1 MVCWVS
7 FSGAKIVKICVNTK
21 FFCNCWDICVIF
33 STFAGEM
40 REIKWILSLIG
51 LCVVLAMHSQS
62 IVMETAIEDVLEDIY
77 NQLSEDD
84 EILQEDVQE
93 QLMNIAANP
102 IDLNHTNA
110 DELAELM
117 FLSDEQ
123 IDAILMYQYEHGFKE
138 IYELQLIDCLKDYEI
153 RNLLPFVR
161 VDSLEVQEFR
171 SSGGEKMYFREV
183 FHYAK
188 HEMTL
193 RTDARNIEDFEG
205 DPMYGKLRYR
215 FNYRN
220 RVQAGVTAMMAAS
233 DGRLAMGDRWD
244 YGGYIQLKNIG
255 PMKTIVAG
263 NYQASF
269 GYGLVVGSPF
279 KRGKSAYIQSTATT
293 DEGLKK
299 YSSVG
304 DSYNYFHGMG
314 ATARVSRWADVSAFY
329 SLRKGKEEAWNH
341 VVGVNATGRW
351 NRLKVGIT
359 AVETIEATNSSQ
371 FRERSQA
378 SYSLEVK
385 RREASGV
392 MGVNA
397 RWNMGK
403 VDIWGEVATSHGN
416 KWGVG
421 VITGVRYRPISDV
434 NLLAIYRYYSPEF
447 DNVYANS
454 LCSWSRMK
462 DEHGGYLGV
471 EYNRLK
477 NWQLSAFGD
486 IWKTG
491 FETMAQADFI
501 PQKDYRMH
509 TRFRVKRKDEKDT
522 YSLRWNMVYEFGQ
535 WKMKTQADGNMV
547 QAKGAWTYGWS
558 VLQDVEYRFSKV
570 PIVLQLRAQAF
581 DAREWNNRVYIYEND
596 VLYAYAIPFVYG
608 LGGRFWLNAR
618 YKINDIFSLYLR
630 VSETIYQRT
639 WAMEHDK
646 KSTRTDVHA
655 LLRVKL

>member
-1 MVCWVS
+1 MS
-7 FSGAKIVKICVNTK
+7 Q
-21 FFCNCWDICVIF
+21 FFR
-33 STFAGEM
+33 TFAVEM
-40 REIKWILSLIG
+40 NKIRRIIMCMG
-51 LCVVLAMHSQS
+51 LCVAMATYGQDVRVEQ
-62 IVMETAIEDVLEDIY
+62 VMEDIF
-77 NQLSEDD
+77 NQLSEDGD
-84 EILQEDVQE
+84 LSHEDIE
-93 QLMNIAANP
+93 EELLSIADNP
-102 IDLNHTNA
+102 MDLNTVTQE
-110 DELAELM
+110 ELSRLM

-161 VDSLEVQEFR
+161 VDSLEVQGFR
-171 SSGGEKMYFREV
+171 SSGGKKMYFREV

-193 RTDARNIEDFEG
+193 RMDARNIEDFEG

-220 RVQAGVTAMMAAS
+220 RVQAGVS
-233 DGRLAMGDRWD
+233 VLRRQGDEAIRQEGERWD
-244 YGGYIQLKNIG
+244 YGGYIQLKDIG
-255 PMKTIVAG
+255 PMKTVVAG

-304 DSYNYFHGMG
+304 DSYNYFHGVG

-341 VVGVNATGRW
+341 VVGVNATSRW

-359 AVETIEATNSSQ
+359 AVETIEATSSQ

-385 RREASGV
+385 GRDVSGV

-486 IWKTG
+486 VWKTG

-558 VLQDVEYRFSKV
+558 VLQDVEYRFSEV
-570 PIVLQLRAQAF
+570 PIVLQFRAQAF

-618 YKINDIFSLYLR
+618 YKINDTFSLYLR
-630 VSETIYQRT
+630 VSETIYQRAWT
-639 WAMEHDK
+639 MEHDK

>member
-1 MVCWVS
+1 MRRAFQILVVL
-7 FSGAKIVKICVNTK
+7 I
-21 FFCNCWDICVIF
+21 IF
-33 STFAGEM
+33 SVSVIYAQTFT
-40 REIKWILSLIG
+40 IDNI
-51 LCVVLAMHSQS
+51 
-62 IVMETAIEDVLEDIY
+62 LEDIY
-77 NQLSEDD
+77 NQLSEEGDVPL
-84 EILQEDVQE
+84 EEVQE
-93 QLMNIAANP
+93 ELMDIAAHP
-102 IDLNHTNA
+102 INLNHTTA
-110 DELAELM
+110 DELSRLH

-123 IDAILMYQYEHGFKE
+123 IDAILLYQYQHPFQD

-153 RNLLPFVR
+153 RNMLPFVE
-161 VDSLEVQEFR
+161 VKPIPYPSLKL
-171 SSGGEKMYFREV
+171 GEKMYFREV

-220 RVQAGVTAMMAAS
+220 RVQAGVSVLRRQGDKAIEQE
-233 DGRLAMGDRWD
+233 GDRWD
-244 YGGYIQLKNIG
+244 YGGYIQLKDIG

-304 DSYNYFHGMG
+304 NSYNYFHGMG

-329 SLRKGKEEAWNH
+329 SLRRGKEEAWQH

-351 NRLKVGIT
+351 KRLKVGVT
-359 AVETIEATNSSQ
+359 AVENIEATSSQ

-385 RREASGV
+385 RREAKGA

-397 RWNMGK
+397 RWNQGK

-416 KWGVG
+416 TWGVG
-421 VITGVRYRPISDV
+421 VITGVRYRPISDL

-447 DNVYANS
+447 DNAYANS

-486 IWKTG
+486 VWKTG

-501 PQKDYRMH
+501 PQKDYRMY

-547 QAKGAWTYGWS
+547 QAEGEWTYGWS
-558 VLQDVEYRFSKV
+558 VLQDVEYRFADV
-570 PIVLQLRAQAF
+570 PIVLQLRAQVF

-596 VLYAYAIPFVYG
+596 VLYTYAIPFVYG

-618 YKINDIFSLYLR
+618 YKINDIFSVYLR
-630 VSETIYQRT
+630 VSETIYQNA

-646 KSTRTDVHA
+646 KGSRTDVHA

>member
-1 MVCWVS
+1 M
-7 FSGAKIVKICVNTK
+7 
-21 FFCNCWDICVIF
+21 
-33 STFAGEM
+33 
-40 REIKWILSLIG
+40 
-51 LCVVLAMHSQS
+51 LCVVMTAYGNDFS
-62 IVMETAIEDVLEDIY
+62 IDDVLEDIY
-77 NQLSEDD
+77 NQLCEEEQTPMEDWN
-84 EILQEDVQE
+84 E
-93 QLMNIAANP
+93 QLLEIAANP
-102 IDLNHTNA
+102 INLNHTNA
-110 DELAELM
+110 DELSRLM

-123 IDAILMYQYEHGFKE
+123 IDAILLYQYQQPFQDV
-138 IYELQLIDCLKDYEI
+138 YELQLIDCLKDYEI
-153 RNLLPFVR
+153 RNLLPFVY
-161 VDSLEVQEFR
+161 VGDTKEDKKL
-171 SSGGEKMYFREV
+171 YFREI
-183 FHYAK
+183 FHYAN
-188 HEMTL
+188 HEITL
-193 RTDARNIEDFEG
+193 RTDVRNIEDFEG
-205 DPMYGKLRYR
+205 DPMYAKLRYR
-215 FNYRN
+215 FNYQN
-220 RVQAGVTAMMAAS
+220 HIQAGVTI
-233 DGRLAMGDRWD
+233 GRSTGVPWEDID
-244 YGGYIQLKNIG
+244 YGGYIQLKDVG
-255 PMKTIVAG
+255 PMKTVVAG

-269 GYGLVVGSPF
+269 GYGLVLGSPF

-299 YSSVG
+299 FTSVG
-304 DSYNYFHGMG
+304 DSYDYFHGVG
-314 ATARVSRWADVSAFY
+314 ATAKVSSWADVSAFY

-341 VVGVNATGRW
+341 VVGMNATGRW

-397 RWNMGK
+397 RWNQGK

-447 DNVYANS
+447 DNIYANS

-486 IWKTG
+486 VWKTG
-491 FETMAQADFI
+491 FETMVQADFV
-501 PQKDYRMH
+501 PPKDYRMH
-509 TRFRVKRKDEKDT
+509 IRFRVKRKDEKDT
-522 YSLRWNMVYEFGQ
+522 YSLRWNMVYNFGQ

-558 VLQDVEYRFSKV
+558 VLQDVEYRFSEV
-570 PIVLQLRAQAF
+570 PIVLRLRAQAF

-618 YKINDIFSLYLR
+618 YKINDTFSVYLR
-630 VSETIYQRT
+630 VSETIYQRA

>member
-1 MVCWVS
+1 MKRRIEIIILLVLFCVSTIYSQS
-7 FSGAKIVKICVNTK
+7 FSLE
-21 FFCNCWDICVIF
+21 DI
-33 STFAGEM
+33 
-40 REIKWILSLIG
+40 
-51 LCVVLAMHSQS
+51 
-62 IVMETAIEDVLEDIY
+62 LEDIY
-77 NQLSEDD
+77 NELSE
-84 EILQEDVQE
+84 EGEVPLEEVQE
-93 QLMNIAANP
+93 ELLELASYP
-102 IDLNHTNA
+102 INLNQTTA
-110 DELAELM
+110 DELSKLR

-123 IDAILMYQYEHGFKE
+123 IDAILLYQYQHPFQD

-153 RNLLPFVR
+153 RNMLPFVE
-161 VDSLEVQEFR
+161 VKPTPYPSLKL
-171 SSGGEKMYFREV
+171 GEKMYFREV

-193 RTDARNIEDFEG
+193 RMDARNIEDFEG

-220 RVQAGVTAMMAAS
+220 RVQAGVSVLRRQGDKAIEQE
-233 DGRLAMGDRWD
+233 GDRWD
-244 YGGYIQLKNIG
+244 YGGYIQLKDIG

-304 DSYNYFHGMG
+304 DSYNYFHGVG

-329 SLRKGKEEAWNH
+329 SLRRGKEEAWKH

-351 NRLKVGIT
+351 KRLKVGVT
-359 AVETIEATNSSQ
+359 AVEEIEATSSQ

-385 RREASGV
+385 RREAKGV

-416 KWGVG
+416 TWGVG

-462 DEHGGYLGV
+462 DEHGGYLGL
-471 EYNRLK
+471 EYNRLR

-486 IWKTG
+486 VWKTG

-547 QAKGAWTYGWS
+547 QAEGAWTYGWS
-558 VLQDVEYRFSKV
+558 VLQDVEYRFADV

-618 YKINDIFSLYLR
+618 YKINDIFSVYLR
-630 VSETIYQRT
+630 VSETIYQSA

-646 KSTRTDVHA
+646 KGSRTDVHA

>member
-1 MVCWVS
+1 MIYSVS
-7 FSGAKIVKICVNTK
+7 FSGAKILKICVNTK
-21 FFCNCWDICVIF
+21 FFCKCRDICVIF
-33 STFAGEM
+33 STFVVEM
-40 REIKWILSLIG
+40 RWIKWILSLVG
-51 LCVVLAMHSQS
+51 LCVVLAMHGQS
-62 IVMETAIEDVLEDIY
+62 VAIEDVLEDIY

-161 VDSLEVQEFR
+161 VDSLGVQEVR

-193 RTDARNIEDFEG
+193 RMDARNIEDFEG

-215 FNYRN
+215 FNYQN
-220 RVQAGVTAMMAAS
+220 RVQAGVS
-233 DGRLAMGDRWD
+233 VLRRQGDEAIRQEGERWD
-244 YGGYIQLKNIG
+244 YGGYIQLKDIG
-255 PMKTIVAG
+255 PMKTVVAG

-304 DSYNYFHGMG
+304 DSYNYFHGVG
-314 ATARVSRWADVSAFY
+314 ATARVSSWADVSAFY
-329 SLRKGKEEAWNH
+329 SLRKGKEDAWNH

-351 NRLKVGIT
+351 NRLKVGVT

-421 VITGVRYRPISDV
+421 VITGVRYRPISDL

-462 DEHGGYLGV
+462 DEHGGYFGV
-471 EYNRLK
+471 EYNRLR

-486 IWKTG
+486 VWKTG
-491 FETMAQADFI
+491 FETMAQADFV

-570 PIVLQLRAQAF
+570 PIVLQFRAQAF

-608 LGGRFWLNAR
+608 FGGRFWLNAR
-618 YKINDIFSLYLR
+618 YKINDMFSVYMR
-630 VSETIYQRT
+630 VSETIYHNA

>member
-1 MVCWVS
+1 MKRKIEIVILLVLFCVSTTYSQS
-7 FSGAKIVKICVNTK
+7 FSLE
-21 FFCNCWDICVIF
+21 DI
-33 STFAGEM
+33 
-40 REIKWILSLIG
+40 
-51 LCVVLAMHSQS
+51 
-62 IVMETAIEDVLEDIY
+62 LEDIY
-77 NQLSEDD
+77 NELSE
-84 EILQEDVQE
+84 EGEVPLEEVQE
-93 QLMNIAANP
+93 ELLELASHP
-102 IDLNHTNA
+102 INLNQTTA
-110 DELAELM
+110 DELSKLR

-123 IDAILMYQYEHGFKE
+123 IDAILLYQYQHPFQE

-153 RNLLPFVR
+153 RNLLPFV
-161 VDSLEVQEFR
+161 EVKPTPYP
-171 SSGGEKMYFREV
+171 SMKLGERMYFREV

-244 YGGYIQLKNIG
+244 YGGYIQLKDIG
-255 PMKTIVAG
+255 PMKTVVAG

-299 YSSVG
+299 FSSVG
-304 DSYNYFHGMG
+304 DSYNYFHGVG
-314 ATARVSRWADVSAFY
+314 ATTKVSSWADVSAFY
-329 SLRKGKEEAWNH
+329 SLRKGKEDAWNH

-351 NRLKVGIT
+351 NRLKVGVT
-359 AVETIEATNSSQ
+359 AVEEIRQSGDEA
-371 FRERSQA
+371 
-378 SYSLEVK
+378 K
-385 RREASGV
+385 RREAKGA

-421 VITGVRYRPISDV
+421 VITGVRYRPISDM

-447 DNVYANS
+447 DNAYANS

-462 DEHGGYLGV
+462 DEHGGYLGL
-471 EYNRLK
+471 EYNRLR

-486 IWKTG
+486 VWKTG

-522 YSLRWNMVYEFGQ
+522 YSLKWNMVYEFGQ
-535 WKMKTQADGNMV
+535 WKIKTQADGNMV
-547 QAKGAWTYGWS
+547 QAKSAWTYGWS
-558 VLQDVEYRFSKV
+558 VLQDVEYRFANV
-570 PIVLQLRAQAF
+570 PIVLQFRAQAF

-618 YKINDIFSLYLR
+618 YKINETFSVYLR
-630 VSETIYQRT
+630 VSETVYQGA
-639 WAMEHDK
+639 WAMEHNK

>member
-1 MVCWVS
+1 MKRRIEIVILLVLFCVSTIYSQS
-7 FSGAKIVKICVNTK
+7 FSLE
-21 FFCNCWDICVIF
+21 DI
-33 STFAGEM
+33 
-40 REIKWILSLIG
+40 
-51 LCVVLAMHSQS
+51 
-62 IVMETAIEDVLEDIY
+62 LEDIY
-77 NQLSEDD
+77 NELSE
-84 EILQEDVQE
+84 EGEVPLEEVQE
-93 QLMNIAANP
+93 ELLELASYP
-102 IDLNHTNA
+102 INLNQTTA
-110 DELAELM
+110 DELSKLR

-123 IDAILMYQYEHGFKE
+123 IDAILLYQYQHPFQD

-153 RNLLPFVR
+153 RNILPFVE
-161 VDSLEVQEFR
+161 VKPTPYPSLKL
-171 SSGGEKMYFREV
+171 GEKMYFREV
-183 FHYAK
+183 VHYAK

-193 RTDARNIEDFEG
+193 RMDARNIEDFEG

-220 RVQAGVTAMMAAS
+220 RVQAGVSVLRRQGDKAIEQE
-233 DGRLAMGDRWD
+233 GDRWD
-244 YGGYIQLKNIG
+244 YGGYIQLKDIG

-304 DSYNYFHGMG
+304 DSYNYFHGVG
-314 ATARVSRWADVSAFY
+314 ATARLSRWADVSAFY
-329 SLRKGKEEAWNH
+329 SLRRGKEEAWQH

-351 NRLKVGIT
+351 NRLKVGVT
-359 AVETIEATNSSQ
+359 AVETIEATSSQ
-371 FRERSQA
+371 FIERSQA
-378 SYSLEVK
+378 SYSLEAK
-385 RREASGV
+385 RREAKGA

-486 IWKTG
+486 VWKTG

-501 PQKDYRMH
+501 PQKNYRMH

-547 QAKGAWTYGWS
+547 QAEGEWTYGWS
-558 VLQDVEYRFSKV
+558 VLQDVEYRFADV

-618 YKINDIFSLYLR
+618 YKINDIFSVYLR
-630 VSETIYQRT
+630 VSETIYQSA

-646 KSTRTDVHA
+646 KGSRTDVHA

>member
-1 MVCWVS
+1 MS
-7 FSGAKIVKICVNTK
+7 Q
-21 FFCNCWDICVIF
+21 FFR
-33 STFAGEM
+33 TFAVEM
-40 REIKWILSLIG
+40 NKIRRIIMCMG
-51 LCVVLAMHSQS
+51 LCVAMATYGQDVRVEQ
-62 IVMETAIEDVLEDIY
+62 VMEDIF
-77 NQLSEDD
+77 NQLSEDGD
-84 EILQEDVQE
+84 LSYEDIE
-93 QLMNIAANP
+93 EELLSIADNP
-102 IDLNHTNA
+102 MDLNTVTQE
-110 DELAELM
+110 ELSRLM

-161 VDSLEVQEFR
+161 VDSLEVQGFR
-171 SSGGEKMYFREV
+171 SSGGKKMYFREV

-193 RTDARNIEDFEG
+193 RMDARNIEDFEG

-220 RVQAGVTAMMAAS
+220 RVQAGVS
-233 DGRLAMGDRWD
+233 VLRRQGDEAIRQEGERWD
-244 YGGYIQLKNIG
+244 YGGYIQLKDIG
-255 PMKTIVAG
+255 PMKTVVVG

-279 KRGKSAYIQSTATT
+279 KRGKSAYIQSTATM

-304 DSYNYFHGMG
+304 DSYHYFHGVG
-314 ATARVSRWADVSAFY
+314 ATARVSSWADVSAFY

-359 AVETIEATNSSQ
+359 AVETIEATSSQ

-385 RREASGV
+385 DDESKRRATSGV

-421 VITGVRYRPISDV
+421 VITGVRYRPISDL

-471 EYNRLK
+471 EYNRLR

-486 IWKTG
+486 VWKTG

-547 QAKGAWTYGWS
+547 QAKGVWTYGWS

-618 YKINDIFSLYLR
+618 YKINDTFSLYLR
-630 VSETIYQRT
+630 VSETIYQRA

>member
-1 MVCWVS
+1 MK
-7 FSGAKIVKICVNTK
+7 GI
-21 FFCNCWDICVIF
+21 
-33 STFAGEM
+33 
-40 REIKWILSLIG
+40 RWILSLVG
-51 LCVVLAMHSQS
+51 LCVVLTMHAQS
-62 IVMETAIEDVLEDIY
+62 VAIEDVLEDIY

-102 IDLNHTNA
+102 INLNHTNA

-153 RNLLPFVR
+153 RNLLPFVEVKGDR
-161 VDSLEVQEFR
+161 LEAK
-171 SSGGEKMYFREV
+171 GKDMYFREV

-215 FNYRN
+215 FNYQN
-220 RVQAGVTAMMAAS
+220 RVQAGVTAMMAAG

-244 YGGYIQLKNIG
+244 YGGYIQLKDIG
-255 PMKTIVAG
+255 PMKTVVAG

-304 DSYNYFHGMG
+304 DSYNYFHGVG
-314 ATARVSRWADVSAFY
+314 ATARVSSWADVSAFY
-329 SLRKGKEEAWNH
+329 SLRKGKEDAWNH

-351 NRLKVGIT
+351 NRLKVGVT
-359 AVETIEATNSSQ
+359 AMEEIRQSGDEA
-371 FRERSQA
+371 
-378 SYSLEVK
+378 K
-385 RREASGV
+385 RREAKRREAKGA

-403 VDIWGEVATSHGN
+403 VDIWSEVATSHGN

-421 VITGVRYRPISDV
+421 VITGVRYRPISDM

-471 EYNRLK
+471 EYNRLR

-491 FETMAQADFI
+491 FETMSQADFI

-570 PIVLQLRAQAF
+570 PIVLQFRAQAF

-618 YKINDIFSLYLR
+618 YKINDTFSVYLR
-630 VSETIYQRT
+630 VSETIYQNA
-639 WAMEHDK
+639 WAMEHNK
-646 KSTRTDVHA
+646 NCTRADVHA

>member
-1 MVCWVS
+1 MVCLVS
-7 FSGAKIVKICVNTK
+7 FSGAKILKICVNTK
-21 FFCNCWDICVIF
+21 FFCKCWDICVIF

-40 REIKWILSLIG
+40 KEIKWILSLVG
-51 LCVVLAMHSQS
+51 LCVVLAMHGQS
-62 IVMETAIEDVLEDIY
+62 VAIEDVLEDIY

-84 EILQEDVQE
+84 EILQEDMQE

-161 VDSLEVQEFR
+161 VDSLGVQEVR

-193 RTDARNIEDFEG
+193 RMDARNIEDFEG

-215 FNYRN
+215 FNYQN
-220 RVQAGVTAMMAAS
+220 RVQAGVTAMMAAG

-244 YGGYIQLKNIG
+244 YGGYIQLKDIG
-255 PMKTIVAG
+255 PMKTVVAG

-299 YSSVG
+299 YTSVG
-304 DSYNYFHGMG
+304 DSYNYFHGVG
-314 ATARVSRWADVSAFY
+314 ATARVSRRADVSAFY
-329 SLRKGKEEAWNH
+329 SLRKGKEDAWNH

-351 NRLKVGIT
+351 NRLKVGVT
-359 AVETIEATNSSQ
+359 AMENIEQPTPAPSLKGRENCVGTI
-371 FRERSQA
+371 
-378 SYSLEVK
+378 
-385 RREASGV
+385 
-392 MGVNA
+392 GVNA

-462 DEHGGYLGV
+462 DEHGGYFGV
-471 EYNRLK
+471 EYNRLR

-486 IWKTG
+486 MWKTG

-558 VLQDVEYRFSKV
+558 VLQDVEYRFSNV

-618 YKINDIFSLYLR
+618 YKINDIFSVYLR
-630 VSETIYQRT
+630 VSETIYQRA

>member
-1 MVCWVS
+1 MKRRIEIVIWLVLFCVSTIYSQS
-7 FSGAKIVKICVNTK
+7 FSLE
-21 FFCNCWDICVIF
+21 DI
-33 STFAGEM
+33 
-40 REIKWILSLIG
+40 
-51 LCVVLAMHSQS
+51 
-62 IVMETAIEDVLEDIY
+62 LEDIY
-77 NQLSEDD
+77 NELSE
-84 EILQEDVQE
+84 EGEVPLEEVQE
-93 QLMNIAANP
+93 ELLELASYP
-102 IDLNHTNA
+102 INLNQTTA
-110 DELAELM
+110 DELSKLR

-123 IDAILMYQYEHGFKE
+123 IDAILLYQYQHPFQD

-153 RNLLPFVR
+153 RNLLPFVE
-161 VDSLEVQEFR
+161 VKPTPYPSLKL
-171 SSGGEKMYFREV
+171 GEKMYFREV
-183 FHYAK
+183 MHYAK

-193 RTDARNIEDFEG
+193 RMDARNIEDFEG

-220 RVQAGVTAMMAAS
+220 KVQAGLSVL
-233 DGRLAMGDRWD
+233 RRQGDKAIEQEGERWD
-244 YGGYIQLKNIG
+244 YGGYIQLKDIG
-255 PMKTIVAG
+255 PMKTVVAG

-304 DSYNYFHGMG
+304 DSYNYFHGLG
-314 ATARVSRWADVSAFY
+314 ATARLSRWADVSAFY

-351 NRLKVGIT
+351 KRLKVGVT
-359 AVETIEATNSSQ
+359 AVETIEASSSQ
-371 FRERSQA
+371 SRERSQA
-378 SYSLEVK
+378 SYSLEAK
-385 RREASGV
+385 RREAKGA

-416 KWGVG
+416 KWGMG

-477 NWQLSAFGD
+477 NWQFSAFGD
-486 IWKTG
+486 VWKTG

-501 PQKDYRMH
+501 PQKNYRMH

-547 QAKGAWTYGWS
+547 QAEGEWTYGWS
-558 VLQDVEYRFSKV
+558 VLQDVEYRFADV

-618 YKINDIFSLYLR
+618 YKINDIFSVYLR
-630 VSETIYQRT
+630 VSETIYQSA

-646 KSTRTDVHA
+646 KGSRTDVHA

>member
-1 MVCWVS
+1 MK
-7 FSGAKIVKICVNTK
+7 GI
-21 FFCNCWDICVIF
+21 
-33 STFAGEM
+33 
-40 REIKWILSLIG
+40 RWILSLVG
-51 LCVVLAMHSQS
+51 LCMVLAIHSQS
-62 IVMETAIEDVLEDIY
+62 IVMEAAIEDILEDIY
-77 NQLSEDD
+77 SQLSEDD

-102 IDLNHTNA
+102 INLNNTNA

-123 IDAILMYQYEHGFKE
+123 IDAILMYQYEHGFKD

-153 RNLLPFVR
+153 RNLFPFVY
-161 VDSLEVQEFR
+161 V
-171 SSGGEKMYFREV
+171 GEAKENIDMYFREV

-193 RTDARNIEDFEG
+193 RMDARNIEDFEG

-220 RVQAGVTAMMAAS
+220 RVQAGVTI
-233 DGRLAMGDRWD
+233 GRSTGVPWEEID
-244 YGGYIQLKNIG
+244 YGGYIQLKDIG
-255 PMKTIVAG
+255 PMKTVVAG

-304 DSYNYFHGMG
+304 DSYNYFHGVG
-314 ATARVSRWADVSAFY
+314 ATARVSSWADVSAFY
-329 SLRKGKEEAWNH
+329 SLRKGKEDAWNH

-351 NRLKVGIT
+351 NRLKVGVT
-359 AVETIEATNSSQ
+359 AVETIEATSSQ

-385 RREASGV
+385 RREAIGV

-486 IWKTG
+486 VWKTG

-547 QAKGAWTYGWS
+547 QAQGGWTYGWS

-581 DAREWNNRVYIYEND
+581 DAKEWNNRIYIYEND

-618 YKINDIFSLYLR
+618 YKINDTFSLYLR
-630 VSETIYQRT
+630 VSETIYQNA
-639 WAMEHDK
+639 WAMEDNK
-646 KSTRTDVHA
+646 NCTRADVHA

>member
-7 FSGAKIVKICVNTK
+7 FSGAKIRKICVNTK

-40 REIKWILSLIG
+40 KVIRRIILSAM
-51 LCVVLAMHSQS
+51 LCVVMTAYGNDFS
-62 IVMETAIEDVLEDIY
+62 IDDVLEDIY
-77 NQLSEDD
+77 NQLCE
-84 EILQEDVQE
+84 EEQTPMENWNE
-93 QLMNIAANP
+93 QLLEIAANP
-102 IDLNHTNA
+102 INLNHTNA
-110 DELAELM
+110 DELSRLM

-123 IDAILMYQYEHGFKE
+123 IDAILLYQYQQPFQDV
-138 IYELQLIDCLKDYEI
+138 YELQLIDCLKDYEI
-153 RNLLPFVR
+153 RNLLPFVY
-161 VDSLEVQEFR
+161 VGDTKEDKKL
-171 SSGGEKMYFREV
+171 YFREI
-183 FHYAK
+183 FHYAN
-188 HEMTL
+188 HEITL
-193 RTDARNIEDFEG
+193 RTDVRNIEDFEG
-205 DPMYGKLRYR
+205 DPMYAKLRYR
-215 FNYRN
+215 FNYQN
-220 RVQAGVTAMMAAS
+220 HIQAGVTI
-233 DGRLAMGDRWD
+233 GRSTGVPWEDID
-244 YGGYIQLKNIG
+244 YGGYIQLKDVG
-255 PMKTIVAG
+255 PMKTVVAG

-269 GYGLVVGSPF
+269 GYGLVLGSPF

-299 YSSVG
+299 FTSVG
-304 DSYNYFHGMG
+304 DSYDYFHGVG
-314 ATARVSRWADVSAFY
+314 ATAKVSSWADVSAFY

-351 NRLKVGIT
+351 NRLKVGVT

-397 RWNMGK
+397 RWNIGK
-403 VDIWGEVATSHGN
+403 VDIWSEVATSHGN
-416 KWGVG
+416 TWGVG
-421 VITGVRYRPISDV
+421 VITGVRYRPISDL

-447 DNVYANS
+447 DNIYANS

-486 IWKTG
+486 VWKTG

-501 PQKDYRMH
+501 PQKNYRMH

-522 YSLRWNMVYEFGQ
+522 YSLRWNMVYNFGQ

-558 VLQDVEYRFSKV
+558 VLQDVEYRFAKV

-618 YKINDIFSLYLR
+618 YKINDIFSVYLR

>member
-1 MVCWVS
+1 MKRKIEIVILLVLFCVSTIYSQS
-7 FSGAKIVKICVNTK
+7 FSLE
-21 FFCNCWDICVIF
+21 DI
-33 STFAGEM
+33 
-40 REIKWILSLIG
+40 
-51 LCVVLAMHSQS
+51 
-62 IVMETAIEDVLEDIY
+62 LEDIY
-77 NQLSEDD
+77 NELSE
-84 EILQEDVQE
+84 EGEVPLEEVQE
-93 QLMNIAANP
+93 ELLELASYP
-102 IDLNHTNA
+102 INLNQTTA
-110 DELAELM
+110 DELSKLR

-123 IDAILMYQYEHGFKE
+123 IDAILLYQYQHPFQD

-153 RNLLPFVR
+153 RNMLPFVE
-161 VDSLEVQEFR
+161 VKPIPYPSLKL
-171 SSGGEKMYFREV
+171 GEKMYFREV
-183 FHYAK
+183 VHYAK

-193 RTDARNIEDFEG
+193 RMDARNIEDFEG

-220 RVQAGVTAMMAAS
+220 RVQAGVTAMMAAG

-244 YGGYIQLKNIG
+244 YGGYIQLKDIG
-255 PMKTIVAG
+255 PMKTVVAG

-304 DSYNYFHGMG
+304 NSYNYFHGMG

-329 SLRKGKEEAWNH
+329 SLRRGKEEAWQH

-351 NRLKVGIT
+351 KRLKVGVT
-359 AVETIEATNSSQ
+359 AVEEIEATSSQ

-385 RREASGV
+385 RREAKGA

-397 RWNMGK
+397 RWNQGK

-471 EYNRLK
+471 EFNRLK

-486 IWKTG
+486 VWKTG

-501 PQKDYRMH
+501 PQKNYRMH

-547 QAKGAWTYGWS
+547 QAEGEWTYGWS
-558 VLQDVEYRFSKV
+558 VLQDVEYRFADV

-618 YKINDIFSLYLR
+618 YKINDIFSVYLR
-630 VSETIYQRT
+630 VSETIYQSA
-639 WAMEHDK
+639 WAMEHNK
-646 KSTRTDVHA
+646 KGSRTDVHA

>member
-1 MVCWVS
+1 
-7 FSGAKIVKICVNTK
+7 
-21 FFCNCWDICVIF
+21 
-33 STFAGEM
+33 M
-40 REIKWILSLIG
+40 REIKWILSLVG

-62 IVMETAIEDVLEDIY
+62 VAIEDVLEDIY

-102 IDLNHTNA
+102 INLNNTNA

-153 RNLLPFVR
+153 RNLLPFVEVKGDR
-161 VDSLEVQEFR
+161 LEAK
-171 SSGGEKMYFREV
+171 GKDIYFREV

-193 RTDARNIEDFEG
+193 RVDARNIEDFEG

-220 RVQAGVTAMMAAS
+220 RVQAGVS
-233 DGRLAMGDRWD
+233 VLRRQGDEAIRQESERWD
-244 YGGYIQLKNIG
+244 YGGYIQLKDIG

-269 GYGLVVGSPF
+269 GYGLIVGSPF

-304 DSYNYFHGMG
+304 DSYNYFHGVG
-314 ATARVSRWADVSAFY
+314 ATARVSSWADVSAFY

-359 AVETIEATNSSQ
+359 AVETIEATSSQ

-385 RREASGV
+385 RRDVSGV

-397 RWNMGK
+397 RWNQGK

-477 NWQLSAFGD
+477 NWQFSAFGD

-547 QAKGAWTYGWS
+547 QAEGEWTYGWS
-558 VLQDVEYRFSKV
+558 VLQDVEYRFSEV
-570 PIVLQLRAQAF
+570 PIVLQFRAQAF

-608 LGGRFWLNAR
+608 FGGRFWLNAR
-618 YKINDIFSLYLR
+618 YKINDTFSVYLR
-630 VSETIYQRT
+630 VSETIYQNA
-639 WAMEHDK
+639 WAMEHNK
-646 KSTRTDVHA
+646 NCTRADVHA

>member
-1 MVCWVS
+1 M
-7 FSGAKIVKICVNTK
+7 K
-21 FFCNCWDICVIF
+21 
-33 STFAGEM
+33 
-40 REIKWILSLIG
+40 EIKWILSLIG
-51 LCVVLAMHSQS
+51 LCVVLAMHAQS
-62 IVMETAIEDVLEDIY
+62 VAIEDVLEDIY
-77 NQLSEDD
+77 NQLSEED

-93 QLMNIAANP
+93 QLVNIAANP

-161 VDSLEVQEFR
+161 VDSLGVQEVR

-193 RTDARNIEDFEG
+193 RMDARNIEDYEG
-205 DPMYGKLRYR
+205 DPIYGKLRYR
-215 FNYRN
+215 FNYQN
-220 RVQAGVTAMMAAS
+220 RVQAGVNVMRQLGEKAT
-233 DGRLAMGDRWD
+233 GREGERWD
-244 YGGYIQLKNIG
+244 YGGYIQLKDIG

-299 YSSVG
+299 FSSVG
-304 DSYNYFHGMG
+304 DSYNYFHGVG

-385 RREASGV
+385 RRDVSGV

-416 KWGVG
+416 TWGVG

-486 IWKTG
+486 VWKTG

-522 YSLRWNMVYEFGQ
+522 YSLRWNMVYNFGQ

-558 VLQDVEYRFSKV
+558 VLQDVEYRFAKV

-618 YKINDIFSLYLR
+618 YKINDTFSLYLR
-630 VSETIYQRT
+630 VSETIYQRA

>member
-1 MVCWVS
+1 MKRRIEIIILLVLFCVSTIYSQS
-7 FSGAKIVKICVNTK
+7 FSLE
-21 FFCNCWDICVIF
+21 DI
-33 STFAGEM
+33 
-40 REIKWILSLIG
+40 
-51 LCVVLAMHSQS
+51 
-62 IVMETAIEDVLEDIY
+62 LEDIY
-77 NQLSEDD
+77 NELSE
-84 EILQEDVQE
+84 EGEVPLEEVQE
-93 QLMNIAANP
+93 ELLELASYP
-102 IDLNHTNA
+102 INLNQTTA
-110 DELAELM
+110 DELSKLR

-123 IDAILMYQYEHGFKE
+123 IDAILLYQYQHPFQD

-153 RNLLPFVR
+153 RNMLPFVE
-161 VDSLEVQEFR
+161 VKPIPYPSLKL
-171 SSGGEKMYFREV
+171 GEKMYFREV

-193 RTDARNIEDFEG
+193 RMDARNIEDFEG

-220 RVQAGVTAMMAAS
+220 RVQAGVSVLRRQGDKAIEQE
-233 DGRLAMGDRWD
+233 GDRWD
-244 YGGYIQLKNIG
+244 YGGYIQLKDIG

-304 DSYNYFHGMG
+304 NSYNYFHGVG

-329 SLRKGKEEAWNH
+329 SLRRGKEEAWQH

-351 NRLKVGIT
+351 KRLKVGVT
-359 AVETIEATNSSQ
+359 AMETIEASSSQ

-378 SYSLEVK
+378 SYSLEAK
-385 RREASGV
+385 RREAKGA

-397 RWNMGK
+397 RWNKGK

-421 VITGVRYRPISDV
+421 VITGVRYRPISDM

-486 IWKTG
+486 VWKTG

-501 PQKDYRMH
+501 PQKNYRMH

-547 QAKGAWTYGWS
+547 QAEGEWTYGWS
-558 VLQDVEYRFSKV
+558 VLQDVEYRFADV

-618 YKINDIFSLYLR
+618 YKINDIFSVYLR
-630 VSETIYQRT
+630 VSETIYQSA

-646 KSTRTDVHA
+646 KGSRTDVHA

>member
-1 MVCWVS
+1 M
-7 FSGAKIVKICVNTK
+7 K
-21 FFCNCWDICVIF
+21 
-33 STFAGEM
+33 
-40 REIKWILSLIG
+40 EIKWILSLVG
-51 LCVVLAMHSQS
+51 LCVVLTMHAQS
-62 IVMETAIEDVLEDIY
+62 VAIEDVLEDIY

-153 RNLLPFVR
+153 RNLLAFVR
-161 VDSLEVQEFR
+161 VDSLGVQELR

-193 RTDARNIEDFEG
+193 RMDARNIEDFKG

-220 RVQAGVTAMMAAS
+220 RVQAGVS
-233 DGRLAMGDRWD
+233 VLRRQGDEAIRQEGERWD
-244 YGGYIQLKNIG
+244 YGGYIQLKDIG
-255 PMKTIVAG
+255 PMKTVVAG

-304 DSYNYFHGMG
+304 DSYNYFHGLG
-314 ATARVSRWADVSAFY
+314 ATARIKWADISTFY
-329 SLRKGKEEAWNH
+329 SLRREKDENWQH
-341 VVGVNATGRW
+341 TIGVNATARW
-351 NRLKVGIT
+351 KKLKVGVTGIEEFKGDRLKVKGNG
-359 AVETIEATNSSQ
+359 A
-371 FRERSQA
+371 
-378 SYSLEVK
+378 
-385 RREASGV
+385 
-392 MGVNA
+392 MGANVRYN
-397 RWNMGK
+397 WGK
-403 VDIWGEVATSHGN
+403 VDIWGEVAASHAEQ
-416 KWGVG
+416 WGWG
-421 VITGVRYRPISDV
+421 TIMGVRVNPISDL
-434 NLLAIYRYYSPEF
+434 NLLAIYRYYSPEYE
-447 DNVYANS
+447 NMYANTLS
-454 LCSWSRMK
+454 SKTRIY

-471 EYNRLK
+471 EYNRLR
-477 NWQLSAFGD
+477 NWQFSVFGD
-486 IWKTG
+486 IWKDG
-491 FETMAQADFI
+491 YETMAQADFI
-501 PQKDYRMH
+501 SPKNYNMH
-509 TRFRVKRKDEKDT
+509 FRLRAKTKNNIDT
-522 YSLRWNMVYEFGQ
+522 YSARYNIVWSEGQWKLKTQIDANMVY
-535 WKMKTQADGNMV
+535 
-547 QAKGAWTYGWS
+547 AKQMWNYGWS
-558 VLQDVEYRFSKV
+558 LFQDVEYRCANV
-570 PIVLQLRAQAF
+570 PIVLQFRAQAF
-581 DAREWNNRVYIYEND
+581 DAKNWNNRVYLYEND

-608 LGGRFWLNAR
+608 FGGRFWLNAR
-618 YKINDIFSLYLR
+618 YKINDTFSLYLR
-630 VSETIYQRT
+630 VSETVYQSA
-639 WAMEHDK
+639 WAASHDK
-646 KSTRTDVHA
+646 KNTRTDVHA

>member
-1 MVCWVS
+1 MVS
-7 FSGAKIVKICVNTK
+7 FSGAKILKICVNTK

-33 STFAGEM
+33 STFVVEM
-40 REIKWILSLIG
+40 RWIKWILSLVG
-51 LCVVLAMHSQS
+51 LCVVWTMYSQN
-62 IVMETAIEDVLEDIY
+62 IVMEAAVEDILEDIY
-77 NQLSEDD
+77 NQLSEED

-102 IDLNHTNA
+102 INLNNTNA

-123 IDAILMYQYEHGFKE
+123 IDAILMYQYEHGFKD
-138 IYELQLIDCLKDYEI
+138 IYELQLIYCLKDYEI
-153 RNLLPFVR
+153 RNLLPFVY
-161 VDSLEVQEFR
+161 V
-171 SSGGEKMYFREV
+171 GEAKENIDMYFREV

-193 RTDARNIEDFEG
+193 RMDARNIEDFEG

-215 FNYRN
+215 FNYQN
-220 RVQAGVTAMMAAS
+220 RVMAGVTI
-233 DGRLAMGDRWD
+233 GRTPGATWENIN
-244 YGGYIQLKNIG
+244 YGCFIELRNIG
-255 PMKTIVAG
+255 PMKRIVAG
-263 NYQASF
+263 NYQAHF
-269 GYGLVVGSPF
+269 GYGLVIGSPF
-279 KRGKSAYIQSTATT
+279 KRGKTAYIQSTATT

-299 YSSVG
+299 FGSVG
-304 DSYNYFHGMG
+304 DSYNYFHGVG
-314 ATARVSRWADVSAFY
+314 ATARVSSWADVSAFY
-329 SLRKGKEEAWNH
+329 SLRKGKEDAWNH

-371 FRERSQA
+371 FRERLQA

-385 RREASGV
+385 DDESKRREASEV

-486 IWKTG
+486 VWKTG
-491 FETMAQADFI
+491 FETMAQTDFI

-558 VLQDVEYRFSKV
+558 VLQDVEYRFSEV
-570 PIVLQLRAQAF
+570 PIVLQFRVQAF

-618 YKINDIFSLYLR
+618 YKINDIFSVYLR
-630 VSETIYQRT
+630 VSETIYQDA
-639 WAMEHDK
+639 WAVEHDK